1 MVVLMMY
8 TAPSCTS
15 CRKAREWLVDHG
27 IAFTERNITADP
39 LSVDEMKAILRMT
52 EEGTSELIS
61 TRSRSFLDLKLDLE
75 TISMSELIELMVEKP
90 AILRRPI
97 IMDDK
102 RLQVGFNEDEMRR
115 FLPRSVRT
123 LELQRAQLLAGF

>member
-1 MVVLMMY
+1 
-8 TAPSCTS
+8 
-15 CRKAREWLVDHG
+15 
-27 IAFTERNITADP
+27 
-39 LSVDEMKAILRMT
+39 MKAILRMT